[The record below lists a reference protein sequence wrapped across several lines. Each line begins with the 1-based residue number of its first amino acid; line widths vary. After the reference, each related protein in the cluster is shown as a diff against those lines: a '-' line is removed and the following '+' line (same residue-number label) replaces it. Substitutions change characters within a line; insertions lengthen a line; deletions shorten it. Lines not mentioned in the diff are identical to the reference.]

1 MKIRER
7 FFFGMPTMLFCF
19 AVILLDSKGTIDVG
33 KWGYAFI
40 ASLITLIINFYYR
53 KTTKA
58 EETLPDKP
66 PDGTG

>member
-7 FFFGMPTMLFCF
+7 FIFGMPTLLFCF
-19 AVILLDSKGTIDVG
+19 AVILLDSRGVIDVG

-40 ASLITLIINFYYR
+40 ASLITVIINFYYR

-58 EETLPDKP
+58 EETPTEAP
-66 PDGTG
+66 QP